1 MKYVQNPSRRLR
13 SVIALVAVLAL
24 VAAAC
29 GEDDP
34 APTPTTEAMMEE
46 ETTTT
51 TEAMMEEETTTTT
64 EAMMEE
70 DEHEH
75 EDEDEHAHE
84 DEDEHAHEDEHEDE
98 HEDVELVVAIG
109 QDITVRDQRLP
120 GNSAAAFS
128 ANRHITESLTF
139 FNANGSELMPV
150 LATSWEQ
157 VEPTRWR
164 FHLREGVHFHN
175 GNDFNA
181 DTAVY
186 SFEKSLDPDFS
197 TWYGFVIN
205 PVIAGVEKVDDY
217 TIDVITNAATPLLPN
232 MLAVVDMVDPA
243 YDVGEQQNIAPVGT
257 GPYMFNEFVPLSQYV
272 MDRNEDYWGGHEA
285 YSRITWRIIP
295 EQATRVQAL
304 LSGEVSAINA
314 ISTENIAQ
322 IEGAGGFTIA
332 GSPTTRLIMI
342 ALRNDRA
349 PLDNP
354 LVRQAMNYAV
364 DKATIV
370 EALLPGIAVPANG
383 ILTSNIPGANAA
395 SDPLGPWPYDPDQA
409 RALLAE
415 AGYNGE
421 PITIAIGAG
430 RYPSD
435 DLVGQAVVAQLV
447 EAGLNI
453 QLEAIDYSTMQ
464 AELSNRETAAY
475 DGWLQGWGSF
485 YLSPT
490 YELEAFFGGPDGALP
505 LFYDNPDYQ
514 TAIEAA
520 INAESL
526 DQMVDPARTAERIAW
541 EDAGGIFLYFPV
553 ENLATVDSMEGFSA
567 RFDEFFYFS
576 GTHLH

>member
-1 MKYVQNPSRRLR
+1 MRGNNDGRRLYK
-13 SVIALVAVLAL
+13 LVALTAILAL
-24 VAAAC
+24 IAVAC
-29 GEDDP
+29 GSDD
-34 APTPTTEAMMEE
+34 AEEVTTTAATVEQVTTTEAMAEETATTEAMAEETATTEAMAEETTATTEAMAEETATTEAMME
-46 ETTTT
+46 
-51 TEAMMEEETTTTT
+51 
-64 EAMMEE
+64 
-70 DEHEH
+70 
-75 EDEDEHAHE
+75 
-84 DEDEHAHEDEHEDE
+84 
-98 HEDVELVVAIG
+98 EDVELVVAIG
-109 QDITVRDQRLP
+109 QDIAVRDQRLP

-139 FNANGSELMPV
+139 FNADGSELMPV
-150 LATSWEQ
+150 LATSWDQ

-164 FHLREGVHFHN
+164 FSLREGVKFHN

-181 DTAVY
+181 DTALY
-186 SFEKSLDPDFS
+186 SFEKSLDPDFT

-217 TIDVITNAATPLLPN
+217 TIDVVTNDPTPLLPN

-257 GPYMFNEFVPLSQYV
+257 GPYVFNEFVPLSHYV
-272 MDRNEDYWGGHEA
+272 MDRNDGYWGGAEH
-285 YSRITWRIIP
+285 YSRLTWRIIP
-295 EQATRVQAL
+295 EQTTRVQAL

-314 ISTENIAQ
+314 ISTENINQ
-322 IEGAGGFTIA
+322 ISGAGGFTIA

-342 ALRNDRA
+342 ALRGDRA

-364 DKATIV
+364 DKETIV
-370 EALLPGIAVPANG
+370 EAILPGIAVPANG

-395 SDPLGPWPYDPDQA
+395 VDPLGPWPYDPDRA
-409 RALLAE
+409 RELLDE
-415 AGYNGE
+415 AGYAGE
-421 PITIAIGAG
+421 PITIAVGAG

-435 DLVGQAVVAQLV
+435 DLVGQAAVAQMQEV
-447 EAGLNI
+447 GLNI
-453 QLEAIDYSTMQ
+453 QLEAIEYSTMQ

-490 YELEAFFGGPDGALP
+490 YELEAFFGGADGALP
-505 LFYDNPDYQ
+505 LFYSNADYQ

-520 INAESL
+520 IAAPSL
-526 DQMVDPARTAERIAW
+526 DEMVEPARTAERIAW
-541 EDAGGIFLYFPV
+541 EDAGGVFLYFPV
-553 ENLATVDSMEGFSA
+553 ENLATVDSLQGFSA

-576 GTHLH
+576 GTSLG

>member
-1 MKYVQNPSRRLR
+1 MMQRRKTGRRLHR
-13 SVIALVAVLAL
+13 LVVLMAVVALL
-24 VAAAC
+24 AAAC
-29 GEDDP
+29 GSDD
-34 APTPTTEAMMEE
+34 ADETTTTAAMADEPTTTAAMAEETTTTAAMADETTMAEETTTTAAMMEETTTTAAMMEE
-46 ETTTT
+46 E
-51 TEAMMEEETTTTT
+51 
-64 EAMMEE
+64 
-70 DEHEH
+70 
-75 EDEDEHAHE
+75 
-84 DEDEHAHEDEHEDE
+84 
-98 HEDVELVVAIG
+98 VELVVAIG

-139 FNANGSELMPV
+139 FSADGSELMPV
-150 LATSWEQ
+150 LATSWDQ

-164 FHLREGVHFHN
+164 FSLREGVKFHN
-175 GNDFNA
+175 GSDFNA
-181 DTAVY
+181 DTALY
-186 SFEKSLDPDFS
+186 SFEKSLDPDFT

-217 TIDVITNAATPLLPN
+217 TIDVITNDPTPLLPN

-272 MDRNEDYWGGHEA
+272 MDRYDGYWGGPEH
-285 YSRITWRIIP
+285 YSRLTWRIIP
-295 EQATRVQAL
+295 EQTTRVQAL

-322 IEGAGGFTIA
+322 ISGAGGFTIA

-342 ALRNDRA
+342 ALRSDRA

-364 DKATIV
+364 DKNTIV

-395 SDPLGPWPYDPDQA
+395 VEPLGPWPYDPDRA
-409 RALLAE
+409 RELLAE
-415 AGYNGE
+415 AGYGGE

-435 DLVGQAVVAQLV
+435 DLVGQAVVAQLQ

-453 QLEAIDYSTMQ
+453 QLEAISYSTMQ
-464 AELSNRETAAY
+464 AELANRETAAY

-490 YELEAFFGGPDGALP
+490 YELEAFFGGADGALP
-505 LFYDNPDYQ
+505 LFYSNSDYQ
-514 TAIEAA
+514 TAIDAA
-520 INAESL
+520 ISAPTL
-526 DQMVDPARTAERIAW
+526 DAIVEPARTAERIAW
-541 EDAGGIFLYFPV
+541 EDAGGVFLYFPV
-553 ENLATVDSMEGFSA
+553 ENLATVDSMQGFSA

-576 GTHLH
+576 GTTLG